1 LWCIHAH
8 VFEAFYISPRL
19 AIVSPEKRCGKSTLL
34 RVMQP
39 MLPKALSAANITV
52 AAMFRTVEACRPTL
66 LIDEADSFL
75 KDNEELRGIINCG
88 HARDGQVIRLVGD
101 DHEPRVFSTWC
112 PVAIAAIGG
121 LPGTIEDRS
130 IIIQMRRRRPD
141 ERVARF
147 RVDRVGAQQELGRKA
162 ARWAADSADALR
174 DADPAV
180 PAELNDRA
188 ADNWRPLLA
197 IANRD
202 GGPWS
207 ETARRA
213 ALELSAVKAGEAD
226 TMRTLLLSDIRAV
239 FREKNVDRIKSEALV
254 TALIAMTDRP
264 WPTFDRGR
272 WITPAGIARML
283 RPYGIGSETIRLG
296 EEFAKGYRLSAFE
309 DAFARYLTS
318 EGVTT

>member
-1 LWCIHAH
+1 MH
-8 VFEAFYISPRL
+8 
-19 AIVSPEKRCGKSTLL
+19 
-34 RVMQP
+34 P

-88 HARDGQVIRLVGD
+88 HARDGQVIRLVGE

-130 IIIQMRRRRPD
+130 VIIQMRRRRPD
-141 ERVARF
+141 EGLARF

-162 ARWAADSADALR
+162 ARWVADSADALR
-174 DADPAV
+174 DADPAL

-197 IANRD
+197 IADRA
-202 GGPWS
+202 GGPWP
-207 ETARRA
+207 EKARRA

-226 TMRTLLLSDIRAV
+226 TMRTQLLSDIRGM
-239 FREKNVDRIKSEALV
+239 FREKKVDRIKSETLV
-254 TALIAMTDRP
+254 AILVAMTDRP

-283 RPYGIGSETIRLG
+283 KPFGIGSETIRFG
-296 EEFAKGYRLSAFE
+296 EELAKGYRLSAFE
-309 DAFARYLTS
+309 DAFARYLPS
-318 EGVTT
+318 EGVTA